1 MNATVS
7 LTRMRLLAYSALFG
21 LLAIVVTMFEI
32 QLPVGNPNFGSTPV
46 TIAAVFLPW
55 PVGVITGL
63 LKGIGVSLWTGK
75 AVIELPAGIGDA
87 LMALFTYRLAKR
99 TSKSVAAVAGQ
110 LSRYFF
116 TAGMVALVLSLGIA
130 MGALAPS
137 EPVHGVASSASFAAN
152 LIATWAAISYP
163 ALTLSILFN
172 ALASVVIILL
182 AGRRLEDR
190 LARAC

>member
-1 MNATVS
+1 
-7 LTRMRLLAYSALFG
+7 MRLLAYSALFG
-21 LLAIVVTMFEI
+21 ILAIVVTMFEL
-32 QLPVGNPNFGSTPV
+32 QLPFGNPNFGSTPV

-75 AVIELPAGIGDA
+75 ALVELPAGIGDA

-110 LSRYFF
+110 LSRYIF
-116 TAGMVALVLSLGIA
+116 TAGMVALVLSLGVA
-130 MGALAPS
+130 LGALAPT
-137 EPVHGVASSASFAAN
+137 EVPVHGVASSASFTAN
-152 LIATWAAISYP
+152 IIAIWAAISYP

-172 ALASVVIILL
+172 ALASVLIILL
-182 AGRRLEDR
+182 VGRKLEEKLAG
-190 LARAC
+190 AC